1 MSAGTVAII
10 LGTIALIALS
20 AFFVA
25 VEFALIGSKRHRLE
39 EAAEHSRAARAALRN
54 ASELTMLLAGAQL
67 GITLCALGLG
77 ALTKP
82 AVQAWLVP
90 ALGSAGL
97 PNVTADI
104 LAFALALFI
113 VTFLHL
119 VIGEMAPKSW
129 AITHPEKSAILLS
142 LPMRGFLRITR
153 LPLRVLNQTANW
165 MLARVGVN
173 AVDSVITGQDPA
185 GLRHLVEHSVNVGAL
200 DVGYSA
206 QISGALE
213 LQEATVRSLVRI
225 GRGLTVVPS
234 NATVGDVQDATQ
246 RTGHLRVLMG
256 HGTDIN
262 RVVHVR
268 DTLMHP
274 RGANAAQFARPLFT
288 MPADTTL
295 HAALATMRRTRNH
308 LVLVTD
314 RERTLGVMTLADV
327 LARLLPRGPAS
338 SGSAPSGWASR

>member
-1 MSAGTVAII
+1 MTGATVGIVLA
-10 LGTIALIALS
+10 TIALIALS

-54 ASELTMLLAGAQL
+54 ASELTLLLAGAQL

-82 AVQAWLVP
+82 AVHDWLMP
-90 ALGSAGL
+90 ALGAAGL
-97 PNVTADI
+97 PEVTADVV
-104 LAFALALFI
+104 AFALALFI

-129 AITHPEKSAILLS
+129 AITHPEKSAIVLS
-142 LPMRGFLRITR
+142 LPMRGFLRVTR
-153 LPLRVLNQTANW
+153 LPLRALNQAANW

-173 AVDSVITGQDPA
+173 PVDAVLTGQDPD

-213 LQEATVRSLVRI
+213 MQEDTVRSLVRR
-225 GRGLTVVPS
+225 GRGLTVVPPD
-234 NATVGDVQDATQ
+234 ATVGDVQDATR

-256 HGTDIN
+256 TDGHID

-274 RGANAAQFARPLFT
+274 LGANAAQFARPVFT
-288 MPADTTL
+288 IPAATTL

-314 RERTLGVMTLADV
+314 RGGVLGVMTLADV
-327 LARLLPRGPAS
+327 LARLLPPA
-338 SGSAPSGWASR
+338 AAAR

>member
-1 MSAGTVAII
+1 MTGATVGIVLA
-10 LGTIALIALS
+10 TIALIALS

-39 EAAEHSRAARAALRN
+39 EVAEHSRAARAALRN

-82 AVQAWLVP
+82 AVHDWLMP
-90 ALGSAGL
+90 ALEATGL
-97 PNVTADI
+97 PEVTADVV
-104 LAFALALFI
+104 AFALALFI

-153 LPLRVLNQTANW
+153 LPLRVLNQAANW
-165 MLARVGVN
+165 MLTRVGVN
-173 AVDSVITGQDPA
+173 PVDAVLTGQDPD

-213 LQEATVRSLVRI
+213 MQEDTVGSLVRR
-225 GRGLTVVPS
+225 GRGLTVVPPD
-234 NATVGDVQDATQ
+234 ATVRDVQDATR
-246 RTGHLRVLMG
+246 RTGHLRILMG
-256 HGTDIN
+256 EGTGID

-274 RGANAAQFARPLFT
+274 LGANAAQFARPVFSL
-288 MPADTTL
+288 PATTTL
-295 HAALATMRRTRNH
+295 HSALAAMRRTRNH

-314 RERTLGVMTLADV
+314 RDGIVGVMTLADV
-327 LARLLPRGPAS
+327 LARLLPPA
-338 SGSAPSGWASR
+338 AAAR

>member
-1 MSAGTVAII
+1 MSAGAVGVV

-39 EAAEHSRAARAALRN
+39 EAAEHSRSARAALRN

-82 AVQAWLVP
+82 AVQSWLAP
-90 ALGSAGL
+90 ALGDAGL
-97 PNVTADI
+97 PSVTADVV
-104 LAFALALFI
+104 AFGLALFV

-129 AITHPEKSAILLS
+129 AITHPERSAILLS

-153 LPLRVLNQTANW
+153 LPLRALNGTANW

-173 AVDSVITGQDPA
+173 PVDAVITGQDPD

-213 LQEATVRSLVRI
+213 LQEATVRSMVRR
-225 GRGLTVVPS
+225 GRGLTVVPPD
-234 NATVGDVQDATQ
+234 ATVGDVQEATR

-256 HGTDIN
+256 EGTDID

-274 RGANAAQFARPLFT
+274 AGANAAQFARPVFI
-288 MPADTTL
+288 MPAATTL
-295 HAALATMRRTRNH
+295 HSALATMRRTRNH

-314 RERTLGVMTLADV
+314 RGGILGVMTLADV
-327 LARLLPRGPAS
+327 LARLLPPA
-338 SGSAPSGWASR
+338 AAAATEAR